1 MHRRDLV
8 IRRFG
13 ALDFG
18 IGYYEH
24 GVWVD
29 HADDGAARLGPSS
42 IDVVHEWLACCEPGS
57 REAIPLSEAVRAE
70 PRLHVA
76 AR

>member
-29 HADDGAARLGPSS
+29 HADDALARPGPSS
-42 IDVVHEWLACCEPGS
+42 IDVVHEWLACCEEGS
-57 REAIPLSEAVRAE
+57 EEAVALGEAILVE